1 MKKERRAE
9 WSKLLVTILGTFIMA
24 TAVNLVFEP
33 MGMVVGGVS
42 GFSIIVKEM
51 TEGISHGGIPIWL
64 TTALVNVPLFII
76 AIKVKG
82 LAFVKRTL
90 FATISFTI
98 ALYFIPVYDIAN
110 KDCLLAA
117 LFGGVLSG
125 VGLGLVFRTGA
136 TTGGTDLIGLIINH
150 FYPHYSAAKLLL
162 VIDSIV
168 IILGAYI
175 FGVNMAMYAIITAY
189 ITSKIIDSMLE
200 GMHFAK
206 LAYIISDDYE
216 HVSQH
221 VMKHLNRGATF
232 IQAQGGYTKKEKQ
245 MLMCVV
251 SNKQIVKLKE
261 LVAQIDPSAFI
272 IISDAREVLGQGFIE
287 NDY

>member
-1 MKKERRAE
+1 MKKERQTE
-9 WSKLLVTILGTFIMA
+9 WRKLLVTILGTFIMA
-24 TAVNLVFEP
+24 AAVNLVYEP

-42 GFSIIVKEM
+42 GFSIVLKEL
-51 TEGISHGGIPIWL
+51 TEDVIKGGIPVWL
-64 TTALVNVPLFII
+64 TTALINIPLLFI

-82 LAFVKRTL
+82 IDFVKKTL

-98 ALYFIPVYDIAN
+98 ALYIVPSYDIAN

-117 LFGGVLSG
+117 LFGGLLTG
-125 VGLGLVFRTGA
+125 AGLGLVFRNGGS
-136 TTGGTDLIGLIINH
+136 TGGTDLIGLIINH

-162 VIDSIV
+162 MIDSLV
-168 IILGAYI
+168 IILGAYM
-175 FGVNMAMYAIITAY
+175 FGINMAMYSIITAY
-189 ITSKIIDSMLE
+189 ITSKIIDSILE
-200 GMHFAK
+200 GMQFAK

-221 VMKHLNRGATF
+221 VMEKLDRGATF
-232 IQAQGGYTKKEKQ
+232 IQAQGGYTKKEKR

-261 LVAQIDPSAFI
+261 LVAQIDPNAFI